1 MTDYVHWHS
10 EMERVLMDIENIY
23 KKLKETDLSPME
35 RKHLISKLNSN
46 NGLWKRQRAIY
57 KSLKNVTLLMGNA
70 QEKREAEKEIQ
81 EMKATAKKLKEQLLW
96 VIQNDNSKEL
106 LGDKTEDVH
115 VTSKQVADATLKQ
128 AKENAEGG
136 KKMVNIAS
144 NIMDNGQGIMEELE
158 KNADKLRS
166 INNKVSE
173 IDSQITRASKAV
185 NVLRRRLMTD
195 KLFWVFLFLVVA
207 AIAGILIYVAIN
219 PNQNNFA
226 VPKEAV
232 PPSPERVK
240 EDADNGFEDD
250 KAEAK
255 AEETQNNG
263 RRLRFYRNIANRK
276 NIKITRGTMRR
287 AFNLNYYHN
296 K

>member
-35 RKHLISKLNSN
+35 RKHLIGKLDSN
-46 NGLWKRQRAIY
+46 NGLWKRQRTIY

-173 IDSQITRASKAV
+173 IDSQITRATKAV

-276 NIKITRGTMRR
+276 NI
-287 AFNLNYYHN
+287 NLNN
-296 K
+296 MRNDETSLQFKLLPQ

>member
-10 EMERVLMDIENIY
+10 EMESVLMDIENIY

-46 NGLWKRQRAIY
+46 NGLWKRQRTIY

-136 KKMVNIAS
+136 KKMVNIAA

-240 EDADNGFEDD
+240 KDADNGFEDD

-276 NIKITRGTMRR
+276 NI
-287 AFNLNYYHN
+287 NLNN
-296 K
+296 MRNDETSLQFKLLPQ

>member
-46 NGLWKRQRAIY
+46 NGLWKRQRTIY

-136 KKMVNIAS
+136 KKMVNIAA

-240 EDADNGFEDD
+240 KDADNGFEDD

-263 RRLRFYRNIANRK
+263 RRLRFYRNIASRK
-276 NIKITRGTMRR
+276 NI
-287 AFNLNYYHN
+287 NLNN
-296 K
+296 MRNDETSLQFKLLPQ

>member
-1 MTDYVHWHS
+1 MADDNAIPS
-10 EMERVLMDIENIY
+10 EE
-23 KKLKETDLSPME
+23 S
-35 RKHLISKLNSN
+35 
-46 NGLWKRQRAIY
+46 
-57 KSLKNVTLLMGNA
+57 
-70 QEKREAEKEIQ
+70 
-81 EMKATAKKLKEQLLW
+81 
-96 VIQNDNSKEL
+96 
-106 LGDKTEDVH
+106 
-115 VTSKQVADATLKQ
+115 
-128 AKENAEGG
+128 ENAEGG
-136 KKMVNIAS
+136 KKMVNIAA

-263 RRLRFYRNIANRK
+263 RRLRFYRNIASRK
-276 NIKITRGTMRR
+276 NI
-287 AFNLNYYHN
+287 NLNN
-296 K
+296 MRNDETSLQFKLLPQ